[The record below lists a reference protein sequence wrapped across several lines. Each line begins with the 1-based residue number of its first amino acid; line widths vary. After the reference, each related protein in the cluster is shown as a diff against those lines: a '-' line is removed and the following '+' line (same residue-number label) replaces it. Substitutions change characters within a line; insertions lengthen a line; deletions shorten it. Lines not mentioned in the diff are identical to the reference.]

1 MGKTRKIRVV
11 GDGDFLA
18 LWIELA
24 KKVMS
29 CHRDQVQPIKKR
41 YSNGCRVRVWAVGAS
56 IRVLP

>member
-1 MGKTRKIRVV
+1 MGKTRKIRVA

-29 CHRDQVQPIKKR
+29 CHRDQVQPIKKGIAMGIV
-41 YSNGCRVRVWAVGAS
+41 YVIG
-56 IRVLP
+56 L